1 MIKLLNF
8 FFRQSSRL
16 ACAAIVIG
24 MIGGASGALLMA
36 LLSAR
41 LDPDR
46 EASAATSGW
55 SFVGVVLLILVTGYL
70 SRVQM
75 IHLSERTTFELR
87 MKLCRQVVATSL
99 RTFEQTGMS
108 RILAVLTQDVNNL
121 TNALILFPGAC
132 INVAILTGCLIYL
145 GWLSPLLLIL
155 VVILVGLSALS
166 IKVPKSAAARV
177 LRRARQDWDD
187 LVRHFHSLTGGIKEL
202 KLNSARRRAF
212 FSGQLERTA
221 ESYRQHNFT
230 SFHIH
235 AATNSWGQVLYFV
248 AIGILLYVF
257 ADMAQVD
264 HNVLVA
270 YTVTCL
276 YIRGPLVALLDAGPT
291 FSRARVSLQ
300 AIEDLGLGLSRSGE
314 DTEQPLRPGTKQSF
328 QRIEL
333 IGVTH
338 SYYREREESDFT
350 LGPINLTLRAGE
362 LVFLV
367 GGNGSGKTTLAKLLT
382 GLYSPESGQVRLDGR
397 LIEDRDREWYRQYFS
412 AVFTDFHLFES
423 LSGLTSQTE
432 AVDGR
437 VQHYLAQL
445 QLDHKVRVENGMLST
460 TSLSQGQRKR
470 LALLSAYLEDRPV
483 YLFDEWAADQDP
495 QFKDV
500 FYTVLLPDLKA
511 RGKAVFVISHDD
523 RYYGLADRLLKL
535 ESGKLVEGAD
545 QPSAAQVAEPQ
556 ADRAAGLSVADREMV
571 PFTPTGESTQDALS
585 RRGTEIGGFPLTSIW
600 NDLRYGLRT
609 LLKSPGFT
617 TVAVLTLALG
627 IGTNAAFFGI
637 LDAVLLR
644 PYPYKE
650 PERLGVIR
658 LVNAERGADDVPL
671 AYPDYVSLRTRNS
684 SFEDLAA
691 ITYSPV
697 NITGGDRPVR
707 VRGVRVSTNLF
718 PIVGTETVLGRTFLP
733 EEEKPGAE
741 RVAVLSESFWR
752 TYFEAD
758 PRIVGRTVRID
769 GEPRTVVGV
778 VASESQ
784 LPAPNDAK
792 VFLPLALDP
801 ATAPRDVFNSF
812 VIGRLKPNV
821 TLERAGTEA
830 GEIVRQSAR
839 EHPDRVGWSAQA
851 ISLRESRTGEDR
863 PFLLIGLASA
873 CFVLLIACANVA
885 NLLLQRGAVRQR
897 DLAVRMALGA
907 SRWQVVRQLLAE
919 SVILALLAAGAGLLL
934 AQWMLRL
941 TVSLMPAEDLPP
953 YMNNFNLDARGLAYL
968 LGISIVTVLISG
980 LIPTLRVSG
989 IKLTES
995 LGGSGTKSAGGVRQ
1009 PLRSALLVAEISLS
1023 MVLLIVA
1030 GLLVTSFRNMLQVDF
1045 GFNRENTLA
1054 LEVSVPESEY
1064 PEESQR
1070 AALYR
1075 DVMDATLAVPGVTG
1089 VGAGDNL
1096 PFGGWRGTTVILEGQ
1111 AATAGESNPR
1121 LGMQVIAGDYFQSLG
1136 QPLVGGREFTS
1147 QDDRGALRVAIL
1159 NRRAAQAFWPN
1170 ESPLGKRVQLAE
1182 LDPESWFTVVG
1193 IVGDIRRRGLDDNRS
1208 LDVYLPAAQVGW
1220 GDMRVFMRTSSAPL
1234 PMIST
1239 LRSTVRKVAPNLPV
1253 DDIRPLGTIIE
1264 EEFTVQR
1271 ISGTLS
1277 GLFAAFAL
1285 IMAMVGIYGAI
1296 AYSVS
1301 QRTHEIGIR
1310 MALGAQRG
1318 AVIRL
1323 VVGQVLVLALIGIVL
1338 GLGGAFAL
1346 SRVMSALLFGVSAG
1360 DIAIFA
1366 GVALLLVGIALLASY
1381 VPAQRASRVHPVA
1394 ALRAE

>member
-1 MIKLLNF
+1 LIKLLSF

-16 ACAAIVIG
+16 AASAIVIG
-24 MIGGASGALLMA
+24 AIGGASGALLMA

-55 SFVGVVLLILVTGYL
+55 SFIGVVVLILVSGYL

-75 IHLSERTTFELR
+75 IHLSEKTTFELR

-108 RILAVLTQDVNNL
+108 RILAVLTQDINNL
-121 TNALILFPGAC
+121 TNALINFPAAC
-132 INVAILTGCLIYL
+132 INLAILTGCLIYL
-145 GWLSPLLLIL
+145 GWLSPTLLIL
-155 VVILVGLSALS
+155 VVVLVGLSALS
-166 IKVPKSAAARV
+166 IKVPQRAAAQIM
-177 LRRARQDWDD
+177 RRARQDWDD
-187 LVRHFHSLTGGIKEL
+187 LVKHFHALTGGIKEL
-202 KLNSARRRAF
+202 KLNSSRRRAF
-212 FSGQLERTA
+212 FSSQLERTA
-221 ESYRQHNFT
+221 ESYRRHNFT

-235 AATNSWGQVLYFV
+235 AATNSWGQILYFV
-248 AIGILLYVF
+248 AIGILLYIF
-257 ADMAQVD
+257 ADMAEVD
-264 HNVLVA
+264 HRVLVA

-276 YIRGPLVALLDAGPT
+276 YMRGPLVALLDAGPT

-300 AIEDLGLGLSRSGE
+300 KIEDLGLCLSRSGE
-314 DTEQPLRPGTKQSF
+314 DAEQPLLPGARQSF

-333 IGVTH
+333 IDVAH
-338 SYYREREESDFT
+338 SYYREREESEFT

-362 LVFLV
+362 LIFLV

-382 GLYSPESGQVRLDGR
+382 GLYSPEAGQIRLDGR

-412 AVFTDFHLFES
+412 ALFTDFHLFES
-423 LSGLTSQTE
+423 LSGLTSSGETF
-432 AVDGR
+432 DDR
-437 VQHYLAQL
+437 VQHYLVEL
-445 QLDHKVRVENGMLST
+445 QLDHKVRVEDGVLST

-495 QFKDV
+495 QFKEI

-535 ESGKLVEGAD
+535 EHGKLVEGAD
-545 QPSAAQVAEPQ
+545 LPAVAQVAEPRT
-556 ADRAAGLSVADREMV
+556 DGAAGPAVASPGMV
-571 PFTPTGESTQDALS
+571 PFTPTSESARDAS
-585 RRGTEIGGFPLTSIW
+585 RRRGTEIGGFPLSNTW

-609 LLKSPGFT
+609 LMKSPGFT
-617 TVAVLTLALG
+617 IVAVLTLALG
-627 IGTNAAFFGI
+627 IGTNAAFFSI

-644 PYPYKE
+644 PYPYKD
-650 PERLGVIR
+650 PERLGVVR
-658 LVNAERGADDVPL
+658 MVNAEGGADDVPL
-671 AYPDYVSLRTRNS
+671 AYPDYVNLRARNS

-691 ITYSPV
+691 ITYSRV

-707 VRGVRVSTNLF
+707 VRGVRVSANLF
-718 PIVGTETVLGRTFLP
+718 PILGTETVLGRTFLP
-733 EEEKPGAE
+733 EEERPGAGQ
-741 RVAVLSESFWR
+741 VAVLSELFWR

-758 PRIVGRTVRID
+758 PGIVGRTVRID

-778 VASESQ
+778 VASQTQ
-784 LPAPNDAK
+784 LPAPNDAQI
-792 VFLPLALDP
+792 FLPLALDP
-801 ATAPRDVFNSF
+801 ATAPRDELNSF

-830 GEIVRQSAR
+830 GEIVSQSAR
-839 EHPDRVGWSAQA
+839 EHPDRVGWSARA

-907 SRWQVVRQLLAE
+907 SRWQLVRQLLAE
-919 SVILALLAAGAGLLL
+919 SVLLALLAAGAGLLL
-934 AQWMLRL
+934 SQWMLRL
-941 TVSLMPAEDLPP
+941 TVSLMPADDLPP
-953 YMNNFNLDARGLAYL
+953 YMNNFSLDVRGLIYL

-980 LIPTLRVSG
+980 LIPTLRVSR
-989 IKLTES
+989 ISLTES
-995 LGGSGTKSAGGVRQ
+995 LGGSGTKSSGGVRQ
-1009 PLRSALLVAEISLS
+1009 PLRSALVVAEISLS

-1045 GFNRENTLA
+1045 GFDRENTLA
-1054 LEVSVPESEY
+1054 LEVAVPESEY
-1064 PEESQR
+1064 PQESQR

-1075 DVMDATLAVPGVTG
+1075 DVMDAVRAVPGVTG
-1089 VGAGDNL
+1089 VGTGDNL
-1096 PFGGWRGTTVILEGQ
+1096 PFGGWRGTTVLVEGQ
-1111 AATAGESNPR
+1111 AATAQENNPR
-1121 LGMQVIAGDYFQSLG
+1121 LGMQVIAGDYFESLG
-1136 QPLVGGREFTS
+1136 QPLVAGREFAE
-1147 QDDRGALRVAIL
+1147 QDDGDALRVAIL
-1159 NRRAAQAFWPN
+1159 NRRAVQAFWPH
-1170 ESPLGKRVQLAE
+1170 ESPLGKRIQLAE
-1182 LDPESWFTVVG
+1182 LDPGSWFTVVG
-1193 IVGDIRRRGLDDNRS
+1193 VVGDIKRRGLDDNRS

-1220 GDMRVFMRTSSAPL
+1220 GDMRVFMRTRSAPL
-1234 PMIST
+1234 SMVST
-1239 LRSTVRKVAPNLPV
+1239 LRSTVGKVAPNLPV

-1264 EEFTVQR
+1264 EEFTAQR

-1285 IMAMVGIYGAI
+1285 LMAMVGIYGAI
-1296 AYSVS
+1296 SYSVS

-1310 MALGAQRG
+1310 MALGARRSDI
-1318 AVIRL
+1318 IRL

-1360 DIAIFA
+1360 DLAIFT

-1394 ALRAE
+1394 SLRAE